1 MNARKP
7 KLLLFIL
14 TFFISL
20 SLSPLT
26 QSEEILGNKFLVL
39 SIDNAIIGPVIADYI
54 TCGIDKA
61 QEESF
66 AGVIIQMDTP
76 GGLLESTRVIVKKM
90 MNATIPVIVYIA
102 PAGSRAGSAG
112 VFITLAS
119 HIAAMA
125 PSTNIGAAHP
135 VALGEGEKE
144 NRSLKRSIEEL
155 IEMLRS
161 ERIKKTKKDN
171 SEKQNLKS
179 TPGASPMEDK
189 ILNDTLAWISTIAK
203 SRNRNAIWARQAVSE
218 SISATEKE
226 ALDNK
231 VINLIALDLKD
242 LLKTIDGITVGF
254 PDKTIT
260 LHTKNAQLITQDLS
274 WSQNILNTLINPNI
288 AYILMLVGFLGLFI
302 EITHPGVIVPGI
314 VGIISLILAFYA
326 FAILPINFAGLLLII
341 VAIVLFIGEALTP
354 ISFGILTL
362 TGAIAMF
369 FGSLM
374 LIDSTFFTLRVSIG
388 VILPFV
394 LSIATIVIFLATNV
408 VKTHRRKVQSGVSTL
423 IGKIGMAQT
432 DIVETGQVFLDGEI
446 WTALNQDQAP
456 ILKGQKVKVLGI
468 DKVKLLVSKYVT

>member
-1 MNARKP
+1 
-7 KLLLFIL
+7 
-14 TFFISL
+14 
-20 SLSPLT
+20 
-26 QSEEILGNKFLVL
+26 
-39 SIDNAIIGPVIADYI
+39 
-54 TCGIDKA
+54 
-61 QEESF
+61 
-66 AGVIIQMDTP
+66 MDTP

-90 MNATIPVIVYIA
+90 MNATVPVIVYIA
-102 PAGSRAGSAG
+102 PSGSRAGSAG

-135 VALGEGEKE
+135 VVLGEGEKE

-155 IEMLRS
+155 VEMLRN
-161 ERIKKTKKDN
+161 ERIKKTKRDS
-171 SEKQNLKS
+171 SEKENLKS
-179 TPGASPMEDK
+179 TAGASPMEDK

-203 SRNRNAIWARQAVSE
+203 SRNRNAAWARQAVSE

-231 VINLIALDLKD
+231 VINLVALDLKN
-242 LLKTIDGITVGF
+242 LLKMIDGTTVGL
-254 PDKTIT
+254 PDKAVT
-260 LHTKNAQLITQDLS
+260 LHTKNAQLITQNLS

-302 EITHPGVIVPGI
+302 EITHPGVIIPGI

-341 VAIVLFIGEALTP
+341 VAIILFIGEALTP
-354 ISFGILTL
+354 VSFGVLTL

-388 VILPFV
+388 IILPFV
-394 LSIATIVIFLATNV
+394 LAVATIVIFLATNV
-408 VKTHRRKVQSGVSTL
+408 VKTHRRKVQIGASTL
-423 IGKIGMAQT
+423 IGKIGIAQT
-432 DIVETGQVFLDGEI
+432 DIAETGQVFLEGEL
-446 WTALNQDQAP
+446 WTALNQDKNP
-456 ILKGQKVKVLGI
+456 IPKGAKVKVLGV

>member
-1 MNARKP
+1 MNTKKP

-14 TFFISL
+14 GLFIFF

-26 QSEEILGNKFLVL
+26 QSEEILENKFLVL

-54 TCGIDKA
+54 SFGINKA
-61 QEESF
+61 QKESYS
-66 AGVIIQMDTP
+66 GVIIQMDTP
-76 GGLLESTRVIVKKM
+76 GGLIESTRVIVKKM

-102 PAGSRAGSAG
+102 PSGSRAGSAG

-135 VALGEGEKE
+135 VSLGEGEKE
-144 NRSLKRSIEEL
+144 NRSLKRSVEEL
-155 IEMLRS
+155 IEMLQN

-171 SEKQNLKS
+171 SEKQNLKN
-179 TPGASPMEDK
+179 TPSASPLEDK

-203 SRNRNAIWARQAVSE
+203 SRNRNVTWAQQAVSE

-231 VINLIALDLKD
+231 VINLVASDLKD
-242 LLKTIDGITVGF
+242 LLKTIDGTTVGF

-260 LHTKNAQLITQDLS
+260 LHTKNAQLIPLNLS

-302 EITHPGVIVPGI
+302 EITHPGVIVGGI

-326 FAILPINFAGLLLII
+326 FAILPINFAGILLII

-354 ISFGILTL
+354 VSFGILTL

-374 LIDSTFFTLRVSIG
+374 LIDSTFFTLRISIG

-394 LSIATIVIFLATNV
+394 LAMATIVIFLATNV
-408 VKTHRRKVQSGVSTL
+408 VKTHRQKVQVGVSTL
-423 IGKIGMAQT
+423 IGKIGTAQT
-432 DIVETGQVFLDGEI
+432 DIAETGQVFLDGEL
-446 WTALNQDQAP
+446 WTVLNQDKNP
-456 ILKGQKVKVLGI
+456 ISKGDKVKVLGV